1 MIQDIG
7 MNSVPVEFKYDHD
20 FDHNGTLFYLGTL
33 GYQAHWQNPDIV
45 RKQIRTFASSVD
57 QGRPSD
63 IVGRR
68 SVNCMTHQQPF
79 SFMGF

>member
-57 QGRPSD
+57 
-63 IVGRR
+63 
-68 SVNCMTHQQPF
+68 
-79 SFMGF
+79 